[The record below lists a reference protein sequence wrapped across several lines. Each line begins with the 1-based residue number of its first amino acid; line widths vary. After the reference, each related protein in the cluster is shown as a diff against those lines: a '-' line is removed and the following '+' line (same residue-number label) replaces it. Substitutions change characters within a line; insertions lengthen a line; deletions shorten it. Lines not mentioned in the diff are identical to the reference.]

1 MASKR
6 KTAARKGP
14 KAARAKT
21 AAQKPAQAKAGA
33 RHKPPRRGREI
44 EPKAS
49 GTLGIRGSRSRGARE
64 LDLAI
69 KPTTTLGGGLTRA
82 ARETAPATLGAPVRE
97 GLSVDVA
104 TRIVRT
110 AADDYKGS
118 IEDTLEDAGMSTPNL
133 RELFR
138 AGVRDGVIAE
148 EYDIDPAAIPNAA
161 NTRLSAVRKA
171 VLAGAH

>member
-21 AAQKPAQAKAGA
+21 AAQKPAKAKAGA
-33 RHKPPRRGREI
+33 RRKPPRRGREI

-82 ARETAPATLGAPVRE
+82 ARETAPATLGLPGVCLPLTDAATIVLE
-97 GLSVDVA
+97 VA
-104 TRIVRT
+104 GPGSFSRSLEAAGFLGPTQRT
-110 AADDYKGS
+110 Q
-118 IEDTLEDAGMSTPNL
+118 
-133 RELFR
+133 FR
-138 AGVRDGVIAE
+138 AD
-148 EYDIDPAAIPNAA
+148 
-161 NTRLSAVRKA
+161 VRKA
-171 VLAGAH
+171 VQNAGCDIDAAEIPNGASTKLSEVRDAIQSRAR